1 MKKILIVV
9 DMQNDFC
16 GPEGSLSTP
25 EAQAIVNKVADQIRA
40 RADKDTV
47 LLVTK
52 DTHSS
57 NYAETLEGKNLPVAH
72 CIKNSYGWE
81 LNPAIQEAI
90 YDTRDKYHSFD
101 SYFPYISDHI
111 IEKPSFG
118 SVDLQNLLYMLDDEA
133 GMQSGDIAEITLMGL
148 CTGICVLSNAILAK
162 ATLPEVPV
170 RVVKDCCACVTPKS
184 HENAIEA
191 MRMCQIEIV

>member
-9 DMQNDFC
+9 DMQNDFVD
-16 GPEGSLSTP
+16 GALGTA
-25 EAQAIVNKVADQIRA
+25 EAQAIVPKVADYIRNH
-40 RADKDTV
+40 ADKNTI
-47 LLVTK
+47 LMVTK

-90 YDTRDKYHSFD
+90 YDTRGKYHSFD

-118 SVDLQNLLYMLDDEA
+118 SVDLQNLLYMLDDEV

-162 ATLPEVPV
+162 ATLPEVPT
-170 RVVKDCCACVTPKS
+170 KPS
-184 HENAIEA
+184 F
-191 MRMCQIEIV
+191 RM

>member
-1 MKKILIVV
+1 MKKILIIV
-9 DMQNDFC
+9 DMQNDFVD
-16 GPEGSLSTP
+16 GALGTA
-25 EAQAIVNKVADQIRA
+25 EAQAIVPKVADYIRNH
-40 RADKDTV
+40 ADKDTV

-90 YDTRDKYHSFD
+90 YDTRGKYHSFD

-118 SVDLQNLLYMLDDEA
+118 SIDLQNLLYLLDDET

-148 CTGICVLSNAILAK
+148 CTGICLLANSVLCK
-162 ATLPEVPV
+162 TTLPEVPV
-170 RVVKDCCACVTPKS
+170 RVVAECCAGVTPES
-184 HENAIEA
+184 HERALEA
-191 MRMCQIEIV
+191 MKMLQINII

>member
-9 DMQNDFC
+9 DMQNDFVD
-16 GPEGSLSTP
+16 GALGTA
-25 EAQAIVNKVADQIRA
+25 EAQAIVPKVADYIRNH
-40 RADKDTV
+40 ADKNTV

-90 YDTRDKYHSFD
+90 YDTRGKYHSFD

-118 SVDLQNLLYMLDDEA
+118 SIDLQNLLYLLDDET

-148 CTGICVLSNAILAK
+148 CTDICLLANSVLCK
-162 ATLPEVPV
+162 TTLPEVPV
-170 RVVKDCCACVTPKS
+170 RVVAECCAGVTPES
-184 HENAIEA
+184 HERALEA
-191 MRMCQIEIV
+191 MKMLQINII

>member
-9 DMQNDFC
+9 DMQNDFVD
-16 GPEGSLSTP
+16 GALGTP
-25 EAQAIVNKVADQIRA
+25 EAQAIVPKVADYIRNH
-40 RADKDTV
+40 ADNDTV

-90 YDTRDKYHSFD
+90 YDTRGKYHSFD

-118 SVDLQNLLYMLDDEA
+118 SET

-170 RVVKDCCACVTPKS
+170 NVVADCCACVTPTS
-184 HENAIEA
+184 HNTAIEA
-191 MRMCQIEIV
+191 MKLCQINII

>member
-1 MKKILIVV
+1 MKKILIIV
-9 DMQNDFC
+9 DMQNDFVD
-16 GPEGSLSTP
+16 GALGTA
-25 EAQAIVNKVADQIRA
+25 EAQAIVPKVADYIRNH
-40 RADKDTV
+40 ADKNTV

-72 CIKNSYGWE
+72 CIQNSYGWE

-90 YDTRDKYHSFD
+90 YDTRGKYHSFD

-118 SVDLQNLLYMLDDEA
+118 SVDLQNLLYLLDDET

-148 CTGICVLSNAILAK
+148 CTGICVLSNAILCK

-170 RVVKDCCACVTPKS
+170 NVVADCCACVTPNS
-184 HENAIEA
+184 HNTAIEA
-191 MRMCQIEIV
+191 MKLCQINII

>member
-1 MKKILIVV
+1 MKKILIIV
-9 DMQNDFC
+9 DMQNDFVD
-16 GPEGSLSTP
+16 GALGTA
-25 EAQAIVNKVADQIRA
+25 EAQAIVPKVADYIRNH
-40 RADKDTV
+40 ADKNTV

-90 YDTRDKYHSFD
+90 YDTRGKYHSFD

-118 SVDLQNLLYMLDDEA
+118 SIDLQNLLYLLDDET

-148 CTGICVLSNAILAK
+148 CTDICLLANSVLCK
-162 ATLPEVPV
+162 TTLPEVPV
-170 RVVKDCCACVTPKS
+170 RVVAECCAGVTPES
-184 HENAIEA
+184 HERALEA
-191 MRMCQIEIV
+191 MKMLQIEIV

>member
-9 DMQNDFC
+9 DMQNDFVD
-16 GPEGSLSTP
+16 GALGTA
-25 EAQAIVNKVADQIRA
+25 EAQAIVPKVADYIRNH
-40 RADKDTV
+40 ADKNTV

-90 YDTRDKYHSFD
+90 YDTRGKYHSFD

-118 SVDLQNLLYMLDDEA
+118 SIDLQNLLYLLDDET

-148 CTGICVLSNAILAK
+148 CTDICLLANSVLCK
-162 ATLPEVPV
+162 TTLPEVPV
-170 RVVKDCCACVTPKS
+170 RVVAECCAGVIPES
-184 HENAIEA
+184 HERALEA
-191 MRMCQIEIV
+191 MKMLQIEII